1 MNKLLAGLLAVCIAS
16 PAFAWGDREQ
26 GVLLGA
32 AGMWMFDKFR
42 NNGGFMPQPQPR
54 VYGGPVYNGGVGM
67 YPPVATVPPQQ
78 PYAGPNYVYTCY
90 VQVADPYTGM
100 IEIKQQVCLGR

>member
-1 MNKLLAGLLAVCIAS
+1 MNKLLAGLLAFAIAS
-16 PAFAWGDREQ
+16 PALAWGDREN

-32 AGMWMFDKFR
+32 AGMWMYDKFR
-42 NNGGFMPQPQPR
+42 NMPQQQPQPR
-54 VYGGPVYNGGVGM
+54 VYGGPVYNGGGM

-100 IEIKQQVCLGR
+100 IELKQQVCMGR

>member
-1 MNKLLAGLLAVCIAS
+1 MNKLLVGLLAVCVAS

-26 GVLLGA
+26 GILTGV
-32 AGMWMFDKFR
+32 AGYWLFDKFR
-42 NNGGFMPQPQPR
+42 QSGGFTPQPQPR
-54 VYGGPVYNGGVGM
+54 VYGGSVGV
-67 YPPVATVPPQQ
+67 YPPTVPPQQ

-100 IEIKQQVCLGR
+100 IELKQQVCMGR